1 MTTIHDEEGGPSGAS
16 SKVQFQVLSL
26 FVWMGAFVL
35 LFAGMK
41 HARETHLS
49 PPKLIMPVIHLVPWC
64 VALVERRRIHKF
76 LSLMPQG
83 ELLIQTAITRVLW
96 VGYVTLALAEYWLY

>member
-1 MTTIHDEEGGPSGAS
+1 
-16 SKVQFQVLSL
+16 
-26 FVWMGAFVL
+26 
-35 LFAGMK
+35 
-41 HARETHLS
+41 
-49 PPKLIMPVIHLVPWC
+49 MPVIHLVPWC